1 MSNARRQPIVAG
13 IHALTDDE
21 LVSAIR
27 VGNLT
32 GLGTLFDRH
41 GTSVRRLLLRLGVAP
56 RDVDDLVQDT
66 FLDCIVAAPTYQSGL
81 SVRSWLFGI
90 AVRTVAIRFQKRT
103 RQRWLR
109 FMAPEE
115 VPEIAT
121 ELPEAGLGEALRDV
135 YAILRGMDADERIA
149 LVLHRVD
156 GLSLEAAAS
165 AASTS
170 LATYRRRLARAETKF
185 FARAASR
192 PALQSWIA
200 EGSES

>member
-1 MSNARRQPIVAG
+1 VSNARRQPIVAG

-66 FLDCIVAAPTYQSGL
+66 FLDCIVAAPRYQSGL

-90 AVRTVAIRFQKRT
+90 AVIVMRRHRRSVGRILQRAQEWAAKRVDPRVAT
-103 RQRWLR
+103 
-109 FMAPEE
+109 P
-115 VPEIAT
+115 
-121 ELPEAGLGEALRDV
+121 
-135 YAILRGMDADERIA
+135 ADELEWSQDAQRGQRA
-149 LVLHRVD
+149 LEKLSPKKRAAFVMVVLEE
-156 GLSLEAAAS
+156 LSGDEAATA
-165 AASTS
+165 
-170 LATYRRRLARAETKF
+170 LGVPVATVWTRVHYARREMMHFLELD
-185 FARAASR
+185 
-192 PALQSWIA
+192 PQ
-200 EGSES
+200 